1 MNKLMHFLTPKNI
14 NVDPTQ
20 TKVKTEVLAGVT
32 AFFASIFCIIAVP
45 GMISGGETNVAN
57 AVFVAA
63 VIGSVIGCL
72 FMAFIAKMPLVV
84 YPAIGTTSYF
94 AFTALPMIVLLSGDE
109 SLERVVQYQIGMFL
123 LLISGIVFTLLS
135 VTGLTEKILNG
146 IPKNIKIAT
155 VPAIG
160 LFITLLGLR
169 LSGLVVNSPATFVTF
184 VNLRNFSDPEAQP
197 AIIGAMVAFVGLL
210 LLAVLHH
217 KKIKASFVI
226 AIIATTILAYVTGAA
241 TIPDYH
247 TFSLTQQFSDWANYG
262 FLQMDMTTI
271 WTFGSFGAVI
281 GVILSIVL
289 ALVLTNALD
298 AIATTFG
305 ILKSG
310 GMVDSDECEDA
321 KKYVGKGVLSDALS
335 SVIAASLGGAPNTT
349 VVSGSSAVIAGG
361 RTGLTS
367 LVVAV
372 LTAALLLAGPFV
384 TLIPNVAI
392 APTLIFIG
400 ALMLSGLKNLDF
412 SDITDYFP
420 AFVALIFIVF
430 TFNIGTGIC
439 LALITHIILKLV
451 TGQVRDISLVSI
463 IISILFTLQ
472 FIF

>member
-20 TKVKTEVLAGVT
+20 TKVKTEILAGVT
-32 AFFASIFCIIAVP
+32 AFFASIFTIIAVP

-94 AFTALPMIVLLSGDE
+94 AFTALPMIVLLSGDDY
-109 SLERVVQYQIGMFL
+109 LDRATQYQIGIFL
-123 LLISGIVFTLLS
+123 LLISGIVFTLLA

-169 LSGLVVNSPATFVTF
+169 LSGLVVSAPSTFVTF

-210 LLAVLHH
+210 LLAYLHH

-226 AIIATTILAYVTGAA
+226 AITATTILAYITGAA

-262 FLQMDMTTI
+262 FLQMDTTTI
-271 WTFGSFGAVI
+271 WTFASLGTVV

-289 ALVLTNALD
+289 SLVLTNALD

-305 ILKSG
+305 ILQSAKMIDG
-310 GMVDSDECEDA
+310 DECEDA
-321 KKYVGKGVLSDALS
+321 KKYVNKGVLSDALS
-335 SVIAASLGGAPNTT
+335 SVIAAALGGAPNTT

-372 LTAALLLAGPFV
+372 LTAVLLLAGPFV
-384 TLIPNVAI
+384 TLIPNIAI

-400 ALMLSGLKNLDF
+400 ALMLSGLKELDF

-420 AFVALIFIVF
+420 AFVALVFVVF

-439 LALITHIILKLV
+439 LALITHIILKLI
-451 TGQVRDISLVSI
+451 TGQVKDISLVSI
-463 IISILFTLQ
+463 VISILFALQ
-472 FIF
+472 FIL